1 MVLRRQETKVFAKI
15 LTQYESKNASIAF
28 RKSWKI
34 IYFNIIPFI
43 LYQNVVVEQV
53 KWFKIIIADSL
64 PTTELLKW
72 FFFQSLEVLSWKAVA
87 WVCPSSWKTPHQS
100 FSTLVQ
106 FYKISKE
113 GSLLPSLLYNSCSL
127 SHDTPRCDTV
137 SFRMCHSYT
146 ASCISTTC
154 LNTHECLCKSIQIAL
169 TK

>member
-1 MVLRRQETKVFAKI
+1 MS
-15 LTQYESKNASIAF
+15 ESKHSFQKIMKNNLFQYHPFYFISKCSGWAS
-28 RKSWKI
+28 
-34 IYFNIIPFI
+34 
-43 LYQNVVVEQV
+43 
-53 KWFKIIIADSL
+53 KWFKVIIADSL

-87 WVCPSSWKTPHQS
+87 WVCPSSWKTPHQN

-113 GSLLPSLLYNSCSL
+113 RSLLPSLLYNSCSF

-137 SFRMCHSYT
+137 SFRMCHSST